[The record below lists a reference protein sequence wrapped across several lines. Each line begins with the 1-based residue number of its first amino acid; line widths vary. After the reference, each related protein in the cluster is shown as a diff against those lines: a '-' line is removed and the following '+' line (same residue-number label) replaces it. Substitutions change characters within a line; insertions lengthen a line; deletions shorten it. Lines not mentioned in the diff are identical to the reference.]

1 LNQPTKTVQI
11 LLSAKLEFRYSLWQI
26 IVASVACVLRT
37 LFIVSLVRLR
47 SKQYDVYTM
56 KNVTI
61 YTTPS
66 CGWCKAAK
74 QYFAEH
80 NVEYS
85 EKDVAADLFAR
96 DEMLQKS
103 KQMGVP
109 VIDVGGEIV
118 IGFNQPRLAQ
128 LLEIA

>member
-1 LNQPTKTVQI
+1 MKQVI
-11 LLSAKLEFRYSLWQI
+11 IYS
-26 IVASVACVLRT
+26 
-37 LFIVSLVRLR
+37 
-47 SKQYDVYTM
+47 
-56 KNVTI
+56 
-61 YTTPS
+61 TPS

-74 QYFAEH
+74 QYFTEH
-80 NVEYS
+80 NVAYT
-85 EKDVAADLFAR
+85 EKDVAADVFAR

-109 VIDVGGEIV
+109 VIDIDGEIT